1 MKKFLGSLT
10 VALLLLVGAAGSA
23 SAHSALI
30 GTIPADGETL
40 ATAPAAIT
48 LQFNEEPLDGMVD
61 VAITDAAGAMVA
73 TSTAAVEGVEV
84 AIPWPGTIGAGDYTV
99 AYRVVSADGHP
110 ITGTFTFT
118 YTGTPTNP
126 DEEVTVDTTAGQEV
140 VTEVA
145 QSESGSSTPLII
157 GIAAVVILALGGLI
171 VWRRTRR

>member
-1 MKKFLGSLT
+1 MKKFLGSLVLT
-10 VALLLLVGAAGSA
+10 LLFLIGAAGSA

-30 GTIPADGETL
+30 GTFPADGETL
-40 ATAPAAIT
+40 TTAPEAIT

-110 ITGTFTFT
+110 ITGTITFT
-118 YTGTPTNP
+118 YTGNPTNP
-126 DEEVTVDTTAGQEV
+126 DEEVMVDTTVGQEV

-145 QSESGSSTPLII
+145 QSDSGSSIPLII
-157 GIAAVVILALGGLI
+157 GIAVVAVLALGGLI
-171 VWRRTRR
+171 VWRRTRT

>member
-1 MKKFLGSLT
+1 
-10 VALLLLVGAAGSA
+10 
-23 SAHSALI
+23 
-30 GTIPADGETL
+30 L

-48 LQFNEEPLDGMVD
+48 LHFNEEPLDGMVD

-73 TSTAAVEGVEV
+73 TSTAAVQGVEV
-84 AIPWPGTIGAGDYTV
+84 TIPWPGTIGAGDYTV

-126 DEEVTVDTTAGQEV
+126 DEEVVVDTAVGQEI

-145 QSESGSSTPLII
+145 QSDSGSSTPLII
-157 GIAAVVILALGGLI
+157 GIAVVVVLALGGLI
-171 VWRRTRR
+171 AWRRTRR